1 MIKEIVDQW
10 EANKHKLEKWFRK
23 TKLKEYDSYLKIVSA
38 IFTYVISEY
47 DVKNIHV
54 INDGDWSGTEIFI
67 IPEKDV
73 YQPGIEDYLMTHTYY
88 SSCSGCDTLLN
99 IIDFY
104 EEDYPN
110 EEQVKQLMTLSL
122 HLIQRMKPLC
132 EQ

>member
-10 EANKHKLEKWFRK
+10 NANKHKLEKWFRK

-47 DVKNIHV
+47 DVENIHV
-54 INDGDWSGTEIFI
+54 IDDGD
-67 IPEKDV
+67 
-73 YQPGIEDYLMTHTYY
+73 
-88 SSCSGCDTLLN
+88 CSGCDTLLN

>member
-1 MIKEIVDQW
+1 MAIGQVQ
-10 EANKHKLEKWFRK
+10 RYSSS
-23 TKLKEYDSYLKIVSA
+23 LK
-38 IFTYVISEY
+38 
-47 DVKNIHV
+47 
-54 INDGDWSGTEIFI
+54 
-67 IPEKDV
+67 KDV
-73 YQPGIEDYLMTHTYY
+73 YQPEIEDYLMTHTYY
-88 SSCSGCDTLLN
+88 GSCSGCDTLLK

>member
-10 EANKHKLEKWFRK
+10 EANKHKLEKWFRENK
-23 TKLKEYDSYLKIVSA
+23 MKKYDSYLKIIRA

-47 DVKNIHV
+47 DVEKIHV
-54 INDGDWSGTEIFI
+54 IDDGDWSGTEIFI

-88 SSCSGCDTLLN
+88 GSCCGCDTLLN
-99 IIDFY
+99 IVDFC

-122 HLIQRMKPLC
+122 HLIQRIKPL
-132 EQ
+132 